1 MKEGWFRQYR
11 VVPVSMSLLFALLLH
26 DVVNWYMGLPVPTNG
41 QSGFAGAMLTA
52 AAAWFK
58 FYVESGNGET

>member
-1 MKEGWFRQYR
+1 MTLFRKYR
-11 VVPVSMSLLFALLLH
+11 IVPVLMSALFAVLLH
-26 DVVNWYMGLPVPTNG
+26 RVTEWYMALPNPTTG

-58 FYVESGNGET
+58 FYVESGNKED

>member
-1 MKEGWFRQYR
+1 MTFFRKYR
-11 VVPVSMSLLFALLLH
+11 VVPVLMSGLFAFLTTE
-26 DVVNWYMGLPVPTNG
+26 VTAWYMALPDPSGG

-58 FYVESGNGET
+58 FYVESGNAEVN